1 MIKEKAYAKI
11 NIYLRVI
18 GKRTDG
24 YHDLESL
31 VVPINL
37 YDELEFY
44 DYDYDIIESSIN
56 IKNNIMFKAI
66 HYLKD
71 KYNIK
76 KCVKIVLNKNIP
88 LCGGLGGGSADL
100 CATLRGLNKLW
111 NLNLK
116 IDELATIALMFGSDT
131 LFCMYNKPAILRGR
145 GDILE
150 FVSYPKKDVYIFNPR
165 IESLTKDVFDNYRT
179 TDIGENELEMAL
191 LRLNPDIYDFKK
203 YYEVQGLKLHLSGSG
218 SSYFSFDMKDFSSN
232 NNYLEIKTETIE

>member
-44 DYDYDIIESSIN
+44 DYDVDIIESSIN

-100 CATLRGLNKLW
+100 CATLKGLNKLW

>member
-11 NIYLRVI
+11 NIYLKVL
-18 GKRTDG
+18 GKRPDG
-24 YHDLESL
+24 YHDLDTL
-31 VVPINL
+31 VVPINI

-56 IKNNIMFKAI
+56 IKDNIMFKAI
-66 HYLKD
+66 HYLKET
-71 KYNIK
+71 YNIN
-76 KCVKIVLNKNIP
+76 KCVKIILNKNIP

-116 IDELATIALMFGSDT
+116 IEELATIALKFGSDT
-131 LFCMYNKPAILRGR
+131 LFCMYNKPAIIRGR

-150 FVSYPKKDVYIFNPR
+150 FASFPKKDVYIFNPR
-165 IESLTKDVFDNYRT
+165 IEALTKDVFMEYKE

-191 LRLNPDIYDFKK
+191 LRLFPDIYDFKMH
-203 YYEVQGLKLHLSGSG
+203 YESQGLKLHLSGSG